1 MTRGVSGPQFA
12 GEDSAATG
20 SSGNLDLFGARHP
33 RRKWSKKT
41 SESHARST
49 VTIVAQDLGQLIDE
63 ITVDAYGLDEQLMG
77 FLQVFLDEVTLPAS
91 GVVLG
96 SAVEVVG
103 FDFEGDERRG
113 LVAQCRHGKVTGT
126 VSLVD
131 VCFEPGSIAGWLHAA
146 YRTWPST

>member
-1 MTRGVSGPQFA
+1 
-12 GEDSAATG
+12 
-20 SSGNLDLFGARHP
+20 
-33 RRKWSKKT
+33 
-41 SESHARST
+41 
-49 VTIVAQDLGQLIDE
+49 VTIVAQDLGRLIDE

-91 GVVLG
+91 GGVLG

-113 LVAQCRHGKVTGT
+113 LVAQCRHGKGKGT

-131 VCFEPGSIAGWLHAA
+131 VCFEPDSIAGWLHAA
-146 YRTWPST
+146 YRTWLGLPPFPAHQPPYWTWPST

>member
-1 MTRGVSGPQFA
+1 M
-12 GEDSAATG
+12 
-20 SSGNLDLFGARHP
+20 
-33 RRKWSKKT
+33 
-41 SESHARST
+41 
-49 VTIVAQDLGQLIDE
+49 AQDLGQLIDE
-63 ITVDAYGLDEQLMG
+63 ITVDTYGLDEHLTG
-77 FLQVFLDEVTLPAS
+77 FLQVLLDEVTLPAF

-113 LVAQCRHGKVTGT
+113 LVAQRRHGKVTGT

-146 YRTWPST
+146 YRTWLGLPPFPARQPPHWIRPST